1 MNQLSEQIMRVKC
14 LYMASDNKALKRLIG
29 AIMAGDNI
37 LTEDDQGKKDKNIS
51 IKRDPPI
58 VEN

>member
-37 LTEDDQGKKDKNIS
+37 LTEDDQRKKDKNIS
-51 IKRDPPI
+51 IKGDPPQ
-58 VEN
+58 